1 MDIPMISTI
10 LASSKAA
17 TDIARGI
24 ISLDKGV
31 AVNEKAYELVNV
43 ILDLQQN
50 VLTTQAEY
58 QKLLTA
64 HDEWKKKAEKRI
76 EWAETSSRYQLHAFI
91 PGVLVYAPK
100 EENENNEPPHY
111 ICPKCYGEEKKSIL
125 QLKAINENGTHY
137 VCLSCDS
144 RICDENHKSAPSNK
158 NNWSAFT

>member
-17 TDIARGI
+17 TDIAKGI

-31 AVNEKAYELVNV
+31 AVNEKAYELINV
-43 ILDLQQN
+43 ILDLQQH
-50 VLTTQAEY
+50 VLTAQAEY

-76 EWAETSSRYQLHAFI
+76 EWAETTKRYKLHDFT
-91 PGVLVYAPK
+91 PGVFVYAPK
-100 EENENNEPPHY
+100 EENEVDEPQHF

-125 QLKAINENGTHY
+125 QLKAVNELGTHY
-137 VCLSCDS
+137 ICLSCDA
-144 RICDENHKSAPSNK
+144 RICDKNHKSSQSNK
-158 NNWSAFT
+158 GGWGGV